1 MAKGYELFTHLLSKR
16 KCLVSSALV
25 HTLLEMTFL
34 MLKNDKGSKELSS
47 FLCSLST
54 LIYSKGLALVI
65 ILGNA
70 NLGSMMLL
78 CIISDD
84 E

>member
-1 MAKGYELFTHLLSKR
+1 
-16 KCLVSSALV
+16 
-25 HTLLEMTFL
+25 
-34 MLKNDKGSKELSS
+34 
-47 FLCSLST
+47 